1 MKTIFFKKICITFLL
16 VVFAGCGKEDNSDTS
31 SSGGDGNNN
40 PSKKEHLIKEIQ
52 RYYLGS
58 SLKQNYFFE
67 YEGTKLKK
75 ITFEQKDFPNP
86 NSNPMNE
93 DRIVETMEFFYE
105 GNLITKTI
113 RNLFGQWDR
122 EGNYHKDVIQGRNS
136 EDFTYNQANQLIE
149 VIHKAENNKDGIFVE
164 GSFSGDKYVFIYNP
178 DKSVTRHGYIYNDIT
193 GYNRDGYE
201 HKYFYDENS
210 NLIKKQY
217 TFTHNYLPGS
227 GYTEYKYDDKKNPY
241 NNIIG
246 LSNLS
251 IMFFQTGTG
260 ITETLERTGICIG
273 NTNNYTSKYEHNE
286 GYVGSPREW
295 YSNSYEQTYDYEY
308 DKDNYPIKMTF
319 FLDNSSGKHSYEYKI
334 TYY

>member
-1 MKTIFFKKICITFLL
+1 

-52 RYYLGS
+52 KYYLES

-75 ITFEQKDFPNP
+75 ITLELKDSPNP
-86 NSNPMNE
+86 DSNPMNE
-93 DRIVETMEFFYE
+93 DRIVETIEFFYE
-105 GNLITKTI
+105 GDLITKTI

-122 EGNYHKDVIQGRNS
+122 EGNYHKDVIQFRYS

-149 VIHKAENNKDGIFVE
+149 VIQKTETNRDGIFVE
-164 GSFSGDKYVFIYNP
+164 DLSSGDKYVFIYNP
-178 DKSVTRHGYIYNDIT
+178 DKSVTLYRYHYSDIT

-201 HKYFYDENS
+201 YKYFYDENS

-241 NNIIG
+241 NNITG
-246 LSNLS
+246 FSNLKMIS
-251 IMFFQTGTG
+251 YNDIFEQGFDFGS
-260 ITETLERTGICIG
+260 LNNCII
-273 NTNNYTSKYEHNE
+273 KYVHDE
-286 GYVGSPREW
+286 GYVGNPREW
-295 YSNSYEQTYDYEY
+295 YSNSFDVKYYYEY
-308 DKDNYPIKMTF
+308 DKEDYPIKMSIDASTE
-319 FLDNSSGKHSYEYKI
+319 EYKI